1 MQRILGEIQDGTFA
15 KEWIG
20 EAGKGFPRFR
30 ELRAAARSSKLEE
43 VGKRLRG
50 MMPWLESDRK
60 VAPDA

>member
-1 MQRILGEIQDGTFA
+1 MLFRS
-15 KEWIG
+15 